1 MESGTKSKEIEDLLF
16 ELKDSTHKHSTVT
29 AAPKKTGNSTLEI
42 LNTPLTIPVT
52 KDNTP
57 LNYEQVLAD
66 RGDHLVVF
74 AYAKNRAEVVAYNP
88 RNQTAGRFPAD
99 HLANQNSTP
108 FSESKLYMTKSDLA
122 KMFNH
127 VAWKAG
133 DYVRV
138 WNKTDAKYTV
148 CSGLCCPSYR
158 AHWKVPR

>member
-1 MESGTKSKEIEDLLF
+1 
-16 ELKDSTHKHSTVT
+16 
-29 AAPKKTGNSTLEI
+29 
-42 LNTPLTIPVT
+42 
-52 KDNTP
+52 
-57 LNYEQVLAD
+57 
-66 RGDHLVVF
+66 VF